1 MALRVLQGYLAVENE
16 LFICNCQD
24 DSAAERGLRD
34 LQRQMPKL
42 NIVLKN
48 FQVKITS
55 VSRTTGGVT
64 EWEKEEGCSLWVKT

>member
-1 MALRVLQGYLAVENE
+1 MLRELQGYLAVNNE

-34 LQRQMPKL
+34 LQRQAAKL

-48 FQVKITS
+48 FKVKITS
-55 VSRTTGGVT
+55 VSRTTGCVD
-64 EWEKEEGCSLWVKT
+64 EWEKEEGCSLWIKT